1 MSLTALPV
9 TVSDLTNLQQGIQFF
24 TNTAEAT
31 AEAALINANTP
42 GGPTVYSYAAQLLAS
57 NISLSQVAMADSALM
72 EGATIAVGNATTPNT
87 LTLFTTVFLPAQVAN
102 AIAHGFNPTVYA
114 AEALGLALGGNTA
127 FNTNFVTP
135 FTGNI
140 SGFAQSVANLTGVNV
155 NAIQVFV
162 QNWINFYTANPTA
175 TQGLTIT
182 QASYGAAFGDAAGVA
197 LLNPTPISPSN
208 LPPGLPA
215 PPSGP
220 PTFNSVQNQVYNAL
234 IVNAEGNYK
243 AGVPIGSLPQHDQL
257 QGEG

>member
-9 TVSDLTNLQQGIQFF
+9 TVTDLTQLQQGIQFF

-42 GGPTVYSYAAQLLAS
+42 GGPTVYSYAAQLLSS

-87 LTLFTTVFLPAQVAN
+87 LTLFSTVFLPGQVTN
-102 AIAHGFNPTVYA
+102 AIAHGFVPTVYA

-135 FTGNI
+135 FTGNVV
-140 SGFAQSVANLTGVNV
+140 GFAQAVANITGTNV
-155 NAIQVFV
+155 TAIQVFV
-162 QNWINFYTANPTA
+162 QNWINFYTANPAA

-182 QASYGAAFGDAAGVA
+182 QASFGAAFGDAVGVA
-197 LLNPTPISPSN
+197 LLNPTADQPNQSA
-208 LPPGLPA
+208 PGVAGPA
-215 PPSGP
+215 
-220 PTFNSVQNQVYNAL
+220 
-234 IVNAEGNYK
+234 
-243 AGVPIGSLPQHDQL
+243 
-257 QGEG
+257 

>member
-140 SGFAQSVANLTGVNV
+140 SGFSQAVANLTGVNV
-155 NAIQVFV
+155 TAIQVFV
-162 QNWINFYTANPTA
+162 QNWITFYTANPAA